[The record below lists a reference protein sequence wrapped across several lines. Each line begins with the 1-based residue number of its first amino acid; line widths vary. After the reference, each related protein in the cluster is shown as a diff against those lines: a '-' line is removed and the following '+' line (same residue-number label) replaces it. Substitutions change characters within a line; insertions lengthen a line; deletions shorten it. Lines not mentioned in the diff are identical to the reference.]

1 MRSVILT
8 IMFVLG
14 LVGPV
19 AADRQADLD
28 RLAEIL
34 HVEDMIEILSEEG
47 MQYGETLA
55 LELFDGRGDEDW
67 QRRLSHIYT
76 QDQMNADFRAHFD
89 PLLSDE
95 TIAAALAFF
104 DSPFGEKLVRLE
116 MSARLAISDPDV
128 NAASEARLK
137 AMIRNNDPLLPRVR
151 EYIKVY
157 DLIDM
162 NVASSMNETFEFL
175 SAMGEMG
182 ALTDDMTESAILA
195 DVWRDEPQ
203 IRADTTEWLMSYLTM
218 SYSPLTEEEMTK
230 NIAFGRTDAGR
241 QFNNAM
247 FRAFGEVYAD
257 ISRKLGRAA
266 AGYILSEDI

>member
-1 MRSVILT
+1 MRSVMLAIV
-8 IMFVLG
+8 FVLG
-14 LVGPV
+14 IVGPV
-19 AADRQADLD
+19 VAEREADLN
-28 RLAEIL
+28 RLSEIL
-34 HVEDMIEILSEEG
+34 LVDDMIEILSDEG
-47 MQYGETLA
+47 MQYGETLGM
-55 LELFDGRGDEDW
+55 ELFDGRGDADW
-67 QRRLSHIYT
+67 ERRLTAIYA
-76 QDQMNADFRAHFD
+76 QDRMKAEFRASFD

-95 TIAAALAFF
+95 TLAAALAFF
-104 DSPFGEKLVRLE
+104 NTPFGEKLVRLE

-137 AMIRNNDPLLPRVR
+137 AMIRNNDPLLPRIR

-175 SAMGEMG
+175 SAMGDMG

-195 DVWRDEPQ
+195 DVWQDEPQ
-203 IRADTTEWLMSYLTM
+203 IRADTTEWLMTYLTM
-218 SYSPLTEEEMTK
+218 SYSPLSEDEMTK

-247 FRAFGEVYAD
+247 FKAFGDVYAE

>member
-1 MRSVILT
+1 MRSVMLAIV
-8 IMFVLG
+8 FVLG
-14 LVGPV
+14 IVGPV
-19 AADRQADLD
+19 VAERESDLN
-28 RLAEIL
+28 RLSEIL
-34 HVEDMIEILSEEG
+34 LVDDMIEILSDEG
-47 MQYGETLA
+47 MQYGETLGM
-55 LELFDGRGDEDW
+55 ELFDGRGDADW
-67 QRRLSHIYT
+67 ERRLTAIYA
-76 QDQMNADFRAHFD
+76 QDRMRAEFRASFD

-95 TIAAALAFF
+95 TLAAALAFF
-104 DSPFGEKLVRLE
+104 NTPFGEKLVRLE
-116 MSARLAISDPDV
+116 MSARLVISDPDV

-137 AMIRNNDPLLPRVR
+137 AMIRNNDPLLPRIR

-175 SAMGEMG
+175 SAMGDMG

-195 DVWRDEPQ
+195 DVWQDEPQ
-203 IRADTTEWLMSYLTM
+203 IRADTTEWLMTYLTM
-218 SYSPLTEEEMTK
+218 SYSPLSEDEMTK

-247 FRAFGEVYAD
+247 FKAFGDVYAE

>member
-1 MRSVILT
+1 MRSVMLAIV
-8 IMFVLG
+8 FVLG
-14 LVGPV
+14 IVGPV
-19 AADRQADLD
+19 VAEREADLN
-28 RLAEIL
+28 RLSEIL
-34 HVEDMIEILSEEG
+34 LVDDMIEILSDEG
-47 MQYGETLA
+47 MQYGETLGM
-55 LELFDGRGDEDW
+55 ELFDGRGDADW
-67 QRRLSHIYT
+67 ERRLTAIYS
-76 QDQMNADFRAHFD
+76 QDRMKAEFRASFD

-95 TIAAALAFF
+95 TLAAALAFF
-104 DSPFGEKLVRLE
+104 TTPFGEKLVRLE

-137 AMIRNNDPLLPRVR
+137 AMIRNNDPLLPRIR

-175 SAMGEMG
+175 SAMGDMG

-195 DVWRDEPQ
+195 DVWQDEPQ
-203 IRADTTEWLMSYLTM
+203 IRADTTEWLMTYLTM
-218 SYSPLTEEEMTK
+218 SYSPLSEDEMTK

-247 FRAFGEVYAD
+247 FKAFGDVYAE